1 MEKKKRSK
9 KTVPYTVVS
18 SLAVILVAGS
28 IYAYTGMNNESTK
41 KDSTPKTT
49 MNDGKGSKATPNT
62 NRKDGE
68 NTNPT
73 LGAVMAKVE
82 EKAATTGV
90 TRSAVVANSPVKQ
103 ILQTLTKVPDKA
115 PVLSEVATV
124 TPTILLPDNP
134 KEENTSPGP
143 VSPEIPIVTPTPPT
157 LPEGPSGPVTPEE
170 TNEVPT
176 IYAENQEI
184 SIGSVFN
191 ASDYATASDEEDG
204 DITSAIQVT
213 ANNVN
218 NEEEGSYQ
226 VTYHVVDS
234 HGAWAEK
241 TITVTV
247 TNERP
252 VITATDQSVSLDA
265 SFDPLEN
272 VSAYDAEEGDITTSI
287 HIVSNNVDTAT
298 EGTYQVVYSVVDGYG
313 KAAQEVTIQIT
324 VNNDLPIITATDK
337 VILAG
342 EMFDP
347 LEEVT
352 ATDQQDGDLTS
363 AIRILH
369 NEVDT
374 TTPGTYSVTYE
385 VTDQNGGTATK
396 TVIITVEAPQI

>member
-9 KTVPYTVVS
+9 KMLPYAAVS
-18 SLAVILVAGS
+18 SLAVILMAGG
-28 IYAYTGMNNESTK
+28 IWVYTGTGEDATK
-41 KDSTPKTT
+41 K
-49 MNDGKGSKATPNT
+49 
-62 NRKDGE
+62 E
-68 NTNPT
+68 NTPTSYAEKEKEPSSGNKNKKEKEPGSPT
-73 LGAVMAKVE
+73 LGTVMAKVE
-82 EKAATTGV
+82 EKAATTSV

-103 ILQTLTKVPDKA
+103 ILQTLTKVPDK
-115 PVLSEVATV
+115 PPMLSEVASV
-124 TPTILLPDNP
+124 TPTILLPENP

-157 LPEGPSGPVTPEE
+157 TLPEGPSGPATPE

-176 IYAENQEI
+176 IHAENQEI

-204 DITSAIQVT
+204 DITSTIQVT
-213 ANNVN
+213 ANGVN
-218 NEEEGSYQ
+218 NEEEGDYQ
-226 VTYHVVDS
+226 VTYHVADS

-252 VITATDQSVSLDA
+252 VITATNQSVSLDA

-272 VSAYDAEEGDITTSI
+272 VSAYDAEEGDITASI
-287 HIVSNNVDTAT
+287 HIVSNNVDTST
-298 EGTYQVVYSVVDGYG
+298 EGTYQVTYSVVDGYG

-324 VNNDLPIITATDK
+324 VNNDLPVIMATDK
-337 VILAG
+337 VILVG
-342 EMFDP
+342 GMFNP

-352 ATDQQDGDLTS
+352 ATDRQDGDLTS
-363 AIRILH
+363 AIRVLR

-385 VTDQNGGTATK
+385 VTDHNGGTATK
-396 TVIITVEAPQI
+396 TVIITVEAPHI

>member
-9 KTVPYTVVS
+9 KMLPYAAVS
-18 SLAVILVAGS
+18 SLAVILMAGG
-28 IYAYTGMNNESTK
+28 IWVYTGTGEDATK
-41 KDSTPKTT
+41 KDNTPTSYAEKEKEPSSV
-49 MNDGKGSKATPNT
+49 NKNKKEKEPGS
-62 NRKDGE
+62 
-68 NTNPT
+68 PT
-73 LGAVMAKVE
+73 LGTVMAKVE
-82 EKAATTGV
+82 EKAATTSV
-90 TRSAVVANSPVKQ
+90 TRSAVVANSPVEQ
-103 ILQTLTKVPDKA
+103 ILQTLTKVPDKP

-143 VSPEIPIVTPTPPT
+143 VSPEIPIVTPTPPTT

-213 ANNVN
+213 VNNVN
-218 NEEEGSYQ
+218 NEEEGTYQ
-226 VTYHVVDS
+226 VMYHVTDS

-252 VITATDQSVSLDA
+252 VITATNQSVSLDA

-272 VSAYDAEEGDITTSI
+272 VSAYDAEEGDITASI
-287 HIVSNNVDTAT
+287 HIVSNNVDTST

-324 VNNDLPIITATDK
+324 VNNDLPVIMATDK
-337 VILAG
+337 VISVG
-342 EMFDP
+342 ETFDP
-347 LEEVT
+347 LEAVT
-352 ATDQQDGDLTS
+352 ASDRQDGDLTS
-363 AIRILH
+363 AIRVLR

-385 VTDQNGGTATK
+385 VTDHNGGTATK